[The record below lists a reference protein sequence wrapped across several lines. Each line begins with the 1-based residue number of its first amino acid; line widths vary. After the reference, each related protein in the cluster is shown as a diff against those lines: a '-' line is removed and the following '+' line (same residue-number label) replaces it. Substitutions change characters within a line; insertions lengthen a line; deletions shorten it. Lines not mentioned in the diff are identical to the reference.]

1 MNCERFE
8 ALLTDF
14 LEGTLTKEDQA
25 EMEQHMESCPA
36 CAQTAR
42 DMRMLLQDL
51 DQMDDSVQVPT
62 EWSHSWRQAIREEEK
77 MNTQQETKVR
87 KAGRPTWRVWA
98 STAAAAV
105 FLIAG
110 TLTTKNLIP
119 ATQKDQQATN
129 STMMAK
135 SSDVSYNADYALTQS
150 ETGGA
155 ALDRAAAPQA
165 VPSADESQ
173 SSLYMAGAANS
184 TGTPGTGAAGETLQG
199 VKIIRTASYTLGTM
213 QFEKDL
219 EALKALTASYQG
231 WVEYVSVSGDASQGD
246 KRYAYLTLRIPSQS
260 LDAFKGGVTQIGRV
274 TASDESATDVS
285 ESYSDT
291 SMRLATQKTKMA
303 RLQKLMETA
312 GELADLLAVENEIAN
327 TQYQIDS
334 YESTLK
340 GLDSQINY
348 TSIQV
353 YLNEETAGDAASTK
367 DLTLGERI
375 TQAIKAS
382 IEAIGQFFQD
392 MAVFLVMIA
401 PVIIPLA
408 LVLFLIIKIRKH
420 RNNKGK

>member
-1 MNCERFE
+1 LNYERFE

-25 EMEQHMESCPA
+25 EMEQHMNSCPA
-36 CAQTAR
+36 CAQAIA
-42 DMRMLLQDL
+42 DMRVLLQDL
-51 DQMDDSVQVPT
+51 EQMDDSVQVPT
-62 EWSHSWRQAIREEEK
+62 EWSQSWRQAIREEEK

-87 KAGRPTWRVWA
+87 IARRPSWRVWA

-119 ATQKDQQATN
+119 ATQKNQQAAN
-129 STMMAK
+129 STMMAR
-135 SSDVSYNADYALTQS
+135 SSDSAYSADYTFEENGA
-150 ETGGA
+150 GGIA
-155 ALDRAAAPQA
+155 AAKSMAPQA
-165 VPSADESQ
+165 APSADES
-173 SSLYMAGAANS
+173 LYMANTSTAADTSAVN
-184 TGTPGTGAAGETLQG
+184 TPGGETLQG
-199 VKIIRTASYTLGTM
+199 VKIIRTASYSLGTM

-219 EALKALTASYQG
+219 EAIKALTASFQG
-231 WVEYVSVSGDASQGD
+231 WVEYVSVSGDATQGD
-246 KRYAYLTLRIPSQS
+246 KRYAYLTLRIPSQN
-260 LDAFKGGVTQIGRV
+260 LDDFKGGVTQIGRV

-303 RLQKLMETA
+303 RLQKLMENA
-312 GELADLLAVENEIAN
+312 GELSDLLAVENEIAN

-334 YESTLK
+334 YESTLR
-340 GLDSQINY
+340 GLDSRINY

-353 YLNEETAGDAASTK
+353 YLNEETPADAASTK

-375 TQAIKAS
+375 AQAVRAS
-382 IEAIGQFFQD
+382 LEAIGQFFQD

-408 LVLFLIIKIRKH
+408 LVLFVIIKIRKH
-420 RNNKGK
+420 RINKGK